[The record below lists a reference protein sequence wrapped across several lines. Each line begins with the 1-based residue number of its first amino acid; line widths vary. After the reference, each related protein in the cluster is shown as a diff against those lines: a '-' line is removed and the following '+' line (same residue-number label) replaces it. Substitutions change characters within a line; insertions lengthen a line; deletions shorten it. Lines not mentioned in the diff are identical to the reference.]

1 MADWPVT
8 DELKQVLDI
17 GEDPD
22 NWTDKLDRDMAA
34 AITKVKADVGIWDE
48 GTDEPDEAL
57 ASAALR
63 AAVVMQT
70 NVPDPQKAID
80 MDLIYQGHL
89 KGHRRRFG
97 FA

>member
-8 DELKQVLDI
+8 DELKQVLDVDQ
-17 GEDPD
+17 ETD
-22 NWTDKLDRDMAA
+22 NWTDKLDRDLAA
-34 AITKVKADVGIWDE
+34 AIARVKADVGGWVE

-70 NVPDPQKAID
+70 NLAEPHSAID
-80 MDLIYQGHL
+80 KDEIYQGHL